1 MSERENVKWFA
12 KNLKLYDFLTPEAL
26 ELKHEVQE
34 WTAEAAWDD
43 DKAQSLLY
51 RYRRMAQAGPVEIRT
66 GLYKGGRA
74 GGKKKTTENTYALQM
89 MRGQMSSGAII
100 PKSRGA
106 FYSAEQERFV
116 GEMPL
121 NTEDSQACWKGVI
134 DASKQKVESIL
145 RSAEKEFNSELKETK
160 GTRLQALYSRARNF
174 GLLKMLISVAAVISV
189 VRFFPVWWTVM
200 AALLTVLI
208 SGDFSGAWELLNELS
223 LAMGGTSADQPRQLL
238 LLAAILLSVPV
249 CVLSWKQL
257 FWEIWFFFYRVAA
270 RIAMRRS
277 VKRFSARM
285 KRLRGAVS
293 SIGEELARAV
303 TIEPGRGLDLS
314 QVVWAPP
321 AWIRVGDN
329 PRFSLRKL
337 KQFGQNFT
345 VYPIAK
351 SGGKYRSIGFF
362 SMLALVIVIFL
373 LYLTIDTGAADVL
386 TKLARHYV

>member
-43 DKAQSLLY
+43 DKAVSLLR

-74 GGKKKTTENTYALQM
+74 GGKKKSTENTYALQM
-89 MRGQMSSGAII
+89 MRGKMSSGAII

-106 FYSAEQERFV
+106 FYSAEQKRFV
-116 GEMPL
+116 GETAL
-121 NTEDSQACWKGVI
+121 NTEDSQACWKNVI
-134 DASKQKVESIL
+134 DASTQKVESIL
-145 RSAEKEFNSELKETK
+145 QSAEKEFNSELKEVK
-160 GTRLQALYSRARNF
+160 GTRLLALYGPGRNF
-174 GLLKMLISVAAVISV
+174 RLLKALISAAMVISLVRIFPMWWVIV
-189 VRFFPVWWTVM
+189 VSLLVMLFAGNFSSAWT
-200 AALLTVLI
+200 
-208 SGDFSGAWELLNELS
+208 LLNDLS
-223 LAMGGTSADQPRQLL
+223 MTLGGTPSDQPQQLL
-238 LLAAILLSVPV
+238 LLAVILLSVPV
-249 CVLSWKQL
+249 YVLSWKQL

-270 RIAMRRS
+270 KIAMRRS

-285 KRLRGAVS
+285 KRLRGAVTS
-293 SIGEELARAV
+293 VGEELARMVA
-303 TIEPGRGLDLS
+303 IEPGKGLDLS

-321 AWIRVGDN
+321 AWIRVGEN

-345 VYPIAK
+345 VYPIARPK
-351 SGGKYRSIGFF
+351 GKYRSIGFF
-362 SMLALVIVIFL
+362 AMLAMAIVIFL
-373 LYLTIDTGAADVL
+373 LYLTIDTGAAEVMMM
-386 TKLARHYV
+386 LARRAV